1 MPDRLEREIEEV
13 LDKIE
18 DFEWH
23 RRKRRPS
30 GRLRVVAGLLR
41 TRLASIVAARPARIV
56 PGHLLLAGF
65 LALIVGLVLGT
76 DGIGTWL
83 IIGGVAAFGLGL
95 LWSMRRGQR
104 TRPARGVYWRQRYI
118 TYEQKPTG
126 RLRAWWR
133 RRRR

>member
-1 MPDRLEREIEEV
+1 MPDRLERDIEEV

-23 RRKRRPS
+23 RRKRRPP
-30 GRLRVVAGLLR
+30 GRLRVVAER
-41 TRLASIVAARPARIV
+41 VRKRLASIIAARPARIV
-56 PGHLLLAGF
+56 PGHLMLAGF

-76 DGIGTWL
+76 DDSGRWL
-83 IIGGVAAFGLGL
+83 IYGGAGAFGLGL

-104 TRPARGVYWRQRYI
+104 ARPAGGVYWRQRSI